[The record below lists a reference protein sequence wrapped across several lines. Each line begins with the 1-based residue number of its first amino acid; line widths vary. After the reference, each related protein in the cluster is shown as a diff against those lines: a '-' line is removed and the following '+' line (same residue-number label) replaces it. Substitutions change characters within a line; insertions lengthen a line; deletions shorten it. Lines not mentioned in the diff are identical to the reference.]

1 MDPQSTRLTAV
12 VGSGAAAVP
21 QQGLELSALLVVNL
35 AVCLPALYYWTEIKR
50 PLRYIYVN
58 IIRYVFFRV
67 STNTEKSY
75 QRKLFQVQAHAC
87 TDPRTLAHIR
97 TRSTHTHMQ
106 LSLIHI

>member
-50 PLRYIYVN
+50 PLRYIY
-58 IIRYVFFRV
+58 
-67 STNTEKSY
+67 
-75 QRKLFQVQAHAC
+75 
-87 TDPRTLAHIR
+87 
-97 TRSTHTHMQ
+97 M
-106 LSLIHI
+106 